1 MKLVIV
7 MLMSAIA
14 VGCTNADAEMN
25 QVKKEPVVM
34 NAANEVCFEV
44 DRDMKQIER
53 EQGVEVNYY
62 HSAECG
68 TPEQYVAFNAGTYIV
83 K

>member
-7 MLMSAIA
+7 MLMSVIA
-14 VGCTNADAEMN
+14 VGCTQGNAE
-25 QVKKEPVVM
+25 VSKKEPVVM

-68 TPEQYVAFNAGTYIV
+68 TSEQYAAFNAGTYIV